1 MSIFNR
7 FKQLS
12 TQQQPQ
18 VEDLFKQF
26 LNNYNCKF
34 SIDQNEGEDYHRYF
48 FDYQGGHYI
57 AIFYDN
63 IQGVE
68 IIFPRF
74 LDTTPDNINVL
85 RSLSNRAN
93 SFNIRYKF
101 HYSIDEKDNSA
112 TMNLSFFLT
121 VINHAELKSMLE
133 HCFVE
138 QREFNDA
145 FSRALK
151 DAKDADSD
159 DFETDV
165 KNKMREKF
173 LLRQQEFLAQHHDL
187 QFRTD
192 QLQTLTLSQILMRLE
207 DAQSLQFTAMHIIKN
222 GQMESIDGSDNIAN
236 YDLSSAIIEGDNF
249 SADHAVAVIRYNKI
263 SAFDN
268 DDTVHQDLISTIT
281 FKRDDTDGTT
291 LYYRLQVTLDDDQP
305 LTSVAA
311 PRSVNKTNSFTLLVA
326 HDLSNPKK
334 KLQEFDY
341 MWKDAQIKLRDKQ
354 MDELTDEQKLIL
366 NIDIPNVSYCVY
378 WGMKYYRQQRFYE
391 ALHFLEAAYEPW
403 RKSFFIMKEDEK
415 SAFFDVCYH
424 IGFCYCELQLYK
436 QAFYYL
442 DIVGDIG
449 RIDFAVEHVNA
460 LANAGDVRIF
470 HTINNILHD
479 IQEQYN
485 LNDEEEDVP
494 DNICRLVSFLKRR
507 NAFSLI
513 EFGKLDDAETE
524 FKKLLNDPAS
534 RDYAIQELAYIQR
547 LRNNSGNHDNG
558 NEQQHEPNSEAQNTL

>member
-1 MSIFNR
+1 MSIFNP
-7 FKQLS
+7 FKQAPA
-12 TQQQPQ
+12 QQQ
-18 VEDLFKQF
+18 VEPLFKQF
-26 LNNYNCKF
+26 LNNYNCHF
-34 SIDQNEGEDYHRYF
+34 DMDQNEEEKFHRYL
-48 FDYQGGHYI
+48 FDFQGGHYI

-74 LDTTPDNINVL
+74 LDTSLDNINTL
-85 RSLSNRAN
+85 RMIANRAN

-101 HYSIDEKDNSA
+101 YYNIDEKDNSVS
-112 TMNLSFFLT
+112 MSLSSFLT
-121 VINHAELKSMLE
+121 TINNDELKSMLE

-138 QREFNDA
+138 QREFGDA
-145 FSRALK
+145 FKRALG
-151 DAKDADSD
+151 DAKDADSA

-173 LLRQQEFLAQHHDL
+173 LLKQQEFQSQHHDL
-187 QFRTD
+187 QHRTD
-192 QLQTLTLSQILMRLE
+192 QLHQLTLSQLLMRLE
-207 DAQSLQFTAMHIIKN
+207 DAQSLNFTAMHIIKN
-222 GQMESIDGSDNIAN
+222 GQMESIEGSDNIAN
-236 YDLSSAIIEGDNF
+236 FNLPSAIIEGDHF
-249 SADHAVAVIRYNKI
+249 SADHAVAVVRYNKI

-268 DDTVHQDLISTIT
+268 DDTVYQDLISTIT
-281 FKRDDTDGTT
+281 FKRDDTDGST

-305 LTSVAA
+305 LTNVAA
-311 PRSVNKTNSFTLLVA
+311 PRSTNKTNSFTLLVA
-326 HDLSNPKK
+326 HDLSDSKK

-341 MWKDAQIKLRDKQ
+341 MWKDAQIKLRDNQ
-354 MDELTDEQKLIL
+354 QNELTEEQQLIL
-366 NIDIPNVSYCVY
+366 NINMPSIAYCIY
-378 WGMKYYRQQRFYE
+378 WGKRFYRQQRFYE
-391 ALHFLEAAYEPW
+391 ALHFFEAAYQPW
-403 RKSFFIMKEDEK
+403 HKSFFNMNEDEK

-485 LNDEEEDVP
+485 LDDEEEDVP

-507 NAFSLI
+507 KAFSLI

-534 RDYAIQELAYIQR
+534 HDYAIQELAYIQR
-547 LRNNSGNHDNG
+547 LRNHTSTDQTSSTTP
-558 NEQQHEPNSEAQNTL
+558 E